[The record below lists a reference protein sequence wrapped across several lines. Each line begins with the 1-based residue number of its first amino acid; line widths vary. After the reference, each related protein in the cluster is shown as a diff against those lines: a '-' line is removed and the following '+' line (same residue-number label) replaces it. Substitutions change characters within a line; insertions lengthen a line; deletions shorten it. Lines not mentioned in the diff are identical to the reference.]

1 MVRFLAWTAAG
12 SRNKLGAMS
21 LRHTDSHVEEWTRE
35 GAILLEDFL
44 TPEEI
49 APCFEDMRG
58 LYGKSTPE
66 QSAVRQDDHGGQVG
80 TFSLDQFRNNEDMPF
95 NCSPALNLLGLHPA
109 LIALAKEALGSEDV
123 RLYQSHTWAKYTGT
137 ADYEQPFHC
146 DFKNHTLTVP
156 SEAPI
161 GRTINF
167 MIYIT
172 DVTEDHGAISYVPL
186 SDSDP
191 ITGPNRAM
199 FLDTDFET
207 QQRLKEVERRGV
219 GGAGSVFAYGID
231 VYHRGMNL
239 TVPDGCRYTLTASYK
254 AAGNDMI
261 GWSAWPHSFMKPWHL
276 IINHA
281 TPDQL
286 SCLGI
291 PAPGD
296 PFWTALT
303 LERAQLRWPDWD
315 LRDYHAALSISA

>member
-1 MVRFLAWTAAG
+1 MTKRHSANQVAQWHRD
-12 SRNKLGAMS
+12 GA
-21 LRHTDSHVEEWTRE
+21 V
-35 GAILLEDFL
+35 LLHQFL

-49 APCFEDMRG
+49 APCFEDMRS
-58 LYGKSTPE
+58 LYGDKAPTASK
-66 QSAVRQDDHGGQVG
+66 ARRDDHGEQVG
-80 TFSLDQFRNNEDMPF
+80 VFSIDQFRNNEDMPF

-109 LIALAKEALGSEDV
+109 LIAMAKDALGTGDV
-123 RLYQSHTWAKYTGT
+123 RLYQSHTWAKYTGA

-156 SEAPI
+156 SEEAC

-172 DVTEDHGAISYVPL
+172 DVGEADGAISYVPL
-186 SDSDP
+186 PDSDP

-199 FLDTDFET
+199 FLDSDVET
-207 QQRLKEVERRGV
+207 QHRLKQKELRGV
-219 GGAGSVFAYGID
+219 GPAGSIFAYGID

-239 TVPDGCRYTLTASYK
+239 TVPDGYRYTLTASYK

-276 IINHA
+276 LINNA
-281 TPDQL
+281 TPEQL
-286 SCLGI
+286 ACLGI
-291 PAPGD
+291 PRPGD
-296 PFWTALT
+296 PFWTIRT

-315 LRDYHAALSISA
+315 LSAYRQAIAAIA